1 MKHSTHYQF
10 FLPEAADSADIGDIN
25 ANFTAVDTELAARK
39 EATDALETEKL
50 SCNEMTLHCAA
61 QNPHAVTAAQT
72 GAYAKAEADATGKK
86 SPGRVA
92 SLPVT
97 DPKEGG
103 AASSM
108 QLMAEGS
115 MQPSTATDYNFVKVL
130 DSLRAMS
137 QQTGFSGSQ
146 RPAMMDPP
154 SKIRSTTPLKSSVM

>member
-72 GAYAKAEADATGKK
+72 GAYAKAEADAAT
-86 SPGRVA
+86 
-92 SLPVT
+92 
-97 DPKEGG
+97 
-103 AASSM
+103 AAYVEM
-108 QLMAEGS
+108 RMEEVGNGD
-115 MQPSTATDYNFVKVL
+115 M
-130 DSLRAMS
+130 
-137 QQTGFSGSQ
+137 
-146 RPAMMDPP
+146 
-154 SKIRSTTPLKSSVM
+154 LKSIYDADHDGIVDIAKNAVDHIAEKQNPHDVTKAQVGLSLVDNTADSKKNVLSAKNMDGGTY